1 MNDRDRTGA
10 EEDSKMVRNQK
21 RESESKTMI
30 ESGIEPGEEWA
41 AVGKPKKTRRPW
53 TLIIIQDR
61 SQLFKVQIVAFDK
74 TVVSSSR

>member
-1 MNDRDRTGA
+1 MNDKDRTEA
-10 EEDSKMVRNQK
+10 EEDSKMVRDQK
-21 RESESKTMI
+21 RESESKSII

-41 AVGKPKKTRRPW
+41 AVGKPKKTRIPW
-53 TLIIIQDR
+53 TLIQNR